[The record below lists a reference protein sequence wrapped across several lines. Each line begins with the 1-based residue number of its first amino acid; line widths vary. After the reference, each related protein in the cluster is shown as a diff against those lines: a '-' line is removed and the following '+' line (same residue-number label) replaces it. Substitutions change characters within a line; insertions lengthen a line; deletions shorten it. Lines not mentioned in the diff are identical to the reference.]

1 MNALRGLLAAWRG
14 DRFAHA
20 FLLLLPAIQY
30 GFNYFASVAAV
41 LFLLTAWHTRLRIVP
56 AAGALVLLAAGASL
70 LFCAVGLPDEPNLPR
85 EARFT
90 MGLLF
95 LFFALRGTPRHAAHR
110 FDGRFALAM
119 LILLFLVTAL
129 QWFASKKGIA
139 LFPPRQLFVN
149 PDDQALASTWV
160 EHAKEHGY
168 AWSLRPAAF
177 FSEPS
182 YLGCMTL
189 FLHFL
194 CLHTLRG
201 RQRWLALIVALATC
215 LLAQTYFGLTGNLAI
230 LGAFYARRLPKA
242 FALAAGVLALSVSA
256 LAIGTGALPS
266 SATQSAGRL
275 ERIVSGDDPSV
286 TIRLTQPFELLGQV
300 LAHAPLG
307 VPMSAAQSYFERH
320 RLIVPFEDAPL
331 QNGAF
336 NLVFAYGWLAIP
348 LFVLLWRAAGGGLT
362 ALFMLLLL
370 AQNGAPLNFDKLT
383 MIVFAIQIA
392 RQARYRPVRSPSA
405 PLVAVRAATPP
416 AYTAYPAIPTGRPAL
431 RASEA

>member
-1 MNALRGLLAAWRG
+1 MNALRGWLAAWRG

-20 FLLLLPAIQY
+20 FILLLPAIQY
-30 GFNYFASVAAV
+30 GLNYFVSIATL
-41 LFLLTAWHTRLRIVP
+41 LFLLTAWKTRLRIVP

-70 LFCAVGLPDEPNLPR
+70 VFCAIALPDEPNLPR

-90 MGLLF
+90 VGLLF
-95 LFFALRGTPRHAAHR
+95 LFFALRGAPRHAAHR

-119 LILLFLVTAL
+119 LMLLFLIAAL

-201 RQRWLALIVALATC
+201 RLRWLALIVALATC
-215 LLAQTYFGLTGNLAI
+215 LIAQTYFGLTGNLAI
-230 LGAFYARRLPKA
+230 LAGFYARRLPKA
-242 FALAAGVLALSVSA
+242 FALATGVLVLSVSA
-256 LAIGTGALPS
+256 LVIGIGALPA

-275 ERIVSGDDPSV
+275 ERILEGDDPSV
-286 TIRLTQPFELLGQV
+286 TIRLAQPFQLLGQV

-336 NLVFAYGWLAIP
+336 NLVFAYGWLAFP
-348 LFVLLWRAAGGGLT
+348 LLALLWRAAGGGLP
-362 ALFMLLLL
+362 AMFMLLVL

-383 MIVFAIQIA
+383 MVVFAIQIA
-392 RQARYRPVRSPSA
+392 RHARYRPALSPS
-405 PLVAVRAATPP
+405 VAVGAARAATAP
-416 AYTAYPAIPTGRPAL
+416 AYRALAPARSPL
-431 RASEA
+431 HASEA